1 MGYYLLPLIY
11 GSAFKESAV
20 LLPLLLV
27 WTYFIG
33 VSTILNTIFEAR
45 NELKLILAIYLLIT
59 CSMLLSLY
67 LFHNGMTSITI
78 IFSANG
84 ILMGMLNI
92 FHVVNHSRNKLSQ
105 FFLLQKS
112 DLKYNNSNIE

>member
-1 MGYYLLPLIY
+1 MNVPPVTLTVSQSVLNVMMVTSYTKECATLVVVLPTPT
-11 GSAFKESAV
+11 G
-20 LLPLLLV
+20 
-27 WTYFIG
+27 
-33 VSTILNTIFEAR
+33 
-45 NELKLILAIYLLIT
+45 
-59 CSMLLSLY
+59 
-67 LFHNGMTSITI
+67 NGMTSITI